1 MCKLMEAD
9 SLGFL
14 SVDGVVKAINVP
26 DAGDAPYGGLTVAY
40 FNGDYPTPLYDFEE
54 GYLKS
59 LNEQEKRARKERL
72 SK

>member
-1 MCKLMEAD
+1 MEAD

-26 DAGDAPYGGLTVAY
+26 DASDAPYGGLTVAY

>member
-1 MCKLMEAD
+1 
-9 SLGFL
+9 
-14 SVDGVVKAINVP
+14 AINVP
-26 DAGDAPYGGLTVAY
+26 DAGEAPYGGLTVAY